1 MSAALENAVRRM
13 LDHGRN
19 HKRLVVV
26 PADDFNTLA
35 GCYKAEFFGRH
46 NGGGGRPATKQ
57 RDPDYE
63 REMRKLFENAEL
75 DP

>member
-1 MSAALENAVRRM
+1 MSPALENAVRRV

-26 PADDFNTLA
+26 PAADFDALA
-35 GCYKAEFFGRH
+35 ACYNVDSSGRN
-46 NGGGGRPATKQ
+46 NGGGERQPTKQ

-75 DP
+75 NP